1 MRLIIEEADIVAV
14 AEVVAGA
21 LALEDAT
28 AAQVAAA
35 LLDADLIEAAAMN
48 DVVEIVL
55 EALAVEEPE
64 EARAAVERIGVVE
77 PEGDWLDDSL
87 G

>member
-1 MRLIIEEADIVAV
+1 MAV

-35 LLDADLIEAAAMN
+35 LFDADLIEAAAMN

-64 EARAAVERIGVVE
+64 EARAAVGV
-77 PEGDWLDDSL
+77 L
-87 G
+87 